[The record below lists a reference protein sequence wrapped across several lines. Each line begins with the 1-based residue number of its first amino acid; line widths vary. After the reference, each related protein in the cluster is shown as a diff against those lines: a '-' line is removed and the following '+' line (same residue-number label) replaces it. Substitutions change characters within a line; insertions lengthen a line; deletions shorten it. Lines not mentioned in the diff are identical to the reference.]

1 MDYLKNYLE
10 KVKEDSRKNEAIAFF
25 ASIESIKKVSEKI
38 AEDIVQ
44 ELKDQRSNL
53 KLIASENYSSLDVQ
67 LAMGN
72 LLSDKY
78 SEGYVKHRFYAGCD
92 NVDDIEQMA
101 IDEAKK
107 LFKCDH
113 VYVQPHSGADA
124 NLVAF
129 WSILVHKIQNKE
141 IEKLSKKTAM
151 ELTDEEYEKI
161 RQLLVNQKVMGMSLN
176 SGGHLT
182 HGYRLNV
189 SSKFMRAYTYDVD
202 PQTGI
207 LDYKALKDRVKEVK
221 PLILLA
227 GYSAYPRKLDF
238 AKLKEIAIE
247 VDAVLMVDMA
257 HFAGLVA
264 GGVFTHEFNP
274 IEYADIVTST
284 THKTLRGPRG
294 GLILCKEEYKEV
306 IDKGCPLILGGPMPH
321 VMAAKAIAFKEAN
334 TKEFQNYSHQ
344 IVKNAKTLADELK
357 QRGVKIL
364 TDGTDNHLIVVDVNS
379 SYKLSGKQA
388 EMALRSANL
397 TVNRNSIPN
406 DTLGAWYTSG
416 IRLGTPAITTLGMKE
431 YEMQVIAEVIDDVLK
446 SSKPTIVA
454 KTNKPSKAK
463 AEVEMS
469 VLTENQNEIKN
480 LLDKFILYP
489 QLVI

>member
-1 MDYLKNYLE
+1 MDYLKNYFE
-10 KVKEDSRKNEAIAFF
+10 KVKDENRKNEAIAFF
-25 ASIESIKKVSEKI
+25 ASIESIKKVSEQI

-53 KLIASENYSSLDVQ
+53 KLIASENYSSLNTQ

-92 NVDDIEQMA
+92 NVDNIEQIA

-202 PQTGI
+202 PTTGI
-207 LDYKALKDRVKEVK
+207 LDYKVLKNRVKEVK

-238 AKLKEIAIE
+238 AKLKEIANE
-247 VDAVLMVDMA
+247 VNAVLMVDMA

-264 GGVFTHEFNP
+264 GGVFTNEFNP

-321 VMAAKAIAFKEAN
+321 VMAAKAIAFKQAN

-344 IVKNAKTLADELK
+344 IVKNAKTLAEELK
-357 QRGVKIL
+357 KRGSKIL
-364 TDGTDNHLIVVDVNS
+364 TGGTENHLILVDVNK
-379 SYKLSGKQA
+379 SYNLTGKQA

-406 DTLGAWYTSG
+406 DFYGPWYTSG

-431 YEMQVIAEVIDDVLK
+431 YEMQIIAEVIDDVLK
-446 SSKPTIVA
+446 SAKPTIVA
-454 KTNKPSKAK
+454 KTNKPSKALAK
-463 AEVEMS
+463 VEMS
-469 VLTENQNEIKN
+469 VLSENQNEIKN
-480 LLDKFILYP
+480 LLEKFKLYP
-489 QLVI
+489 ELII